1 VFRAPLVGY
10 GPHMEPPAG
19 TVTMLFTD
27 IEGSTRR
34 ARELGSKWPEVLDLH
49 HRILRG
55 AIERHRGY
63 VDGTE
68 GDAIFAYFENARD
81 ALDAAGDAQ
90 QELARAAWP
99 GAKSDIKV
107 RMGLHTGWVE
117 HRDLGYVGVEVH
129 RAARVGAA
137 ANGGQVLVTRSTQT
151 LVGSDVALEFVGEH
165 RLKDFPT
172 PEPLFHLVVDGR
184 HAEEYARLRT
194 AIARPTNLREDLR
207 PFIGRDGEL
216 ERLQELLRS
225 DVRLVTVVG
234 PGGVGKTRLAL
245 AAARLMLD
253 EMPGGAF
260 IAPLASVRDPAAIL
274 TAIVN
279 ALDLRGA
286 NGDSRARVVAWA
298 RDRATLVVLDN
309 FEQLLSAAPFVSDL
323 VSAAPELRL
332 LVTSQAAL
340 KVAGETVMRLDALE
354 LNDAA
359 DLFIEQALAVRP
371 SWSPRAE
378 DRETIVEICRHVG
391 CLPLAIELAAA
402 RASVLDPGELL
413 ARLGRS
419 SEVLRGGSRDAPV
432 RQQGLRATFEWTYG
446 LLQPEQRV
454 LFRRLGV
461 FSGPV
466 SLDTIEAVCEPTDDE
481 QLISALDALE
491 GLIAFSLVA
500 RDERAG
506 HGIGFTMPQ
515 ALRDFAKAELEAAAE
530 EQVRRRRHAE
540 HVAAVASEVRIWFSA
555 DLQARVRVLALND
568 EIEPAL
574 AWAATQDFE
583 LYRRLVSEL
592 ALGLV
597 LYRGQIREAL
607 EHTTRAC
614 AELDAPA
621 DELDAWL
628 RYCRAWALLASGQT
642 AEAASVIEPVVAF
655 YRAREDARHL
665 GLALNMAAWT
675 PPGGDFVRAVEL
687 SRESLELLRDTGDQL
702 LADRGLLGLIQNLV
716 QLNALEEAEQ
726 LLGQAEASSQ
736 NRESELANRVATLR
750 GDVALIQGEAATA
763 LRHFVA
769 SLDLAA
775 RRGDGLQVI
784 NDSKSVAQA
793 LALSGH
799 PEAALEASGAAA
811 AIAYDSGHAIVF
823 PDVEAA
829 IHAAEDALGAA
840 SAELVARGRN
850 LPPGERV
857 PRLLALGRLSAQD
870 SPS

>member
-1 VFRAPLVGY
+1 
-10 GPHMEPPAG
+10 MEPPAG

-34 ARELGSKWPEVLDLH
+34 ARELGSKWPEVLEVH
-49 HRILRG
+49 HKIVRG

-63 VDGTE
+63 VDSTE
-68 GDAIFAYFENARD
+68 GDAFFACFENARD
-81 ALDAAGDAQ
+81 AVDAAVDAQ

-99 GAKSDIKV
+99 NAQSDVKV
-107 RMGLHTGWVE
+107 RMGLHTGWIE
-117 HRDLGYVGVEVH
+117 RRDLGYVGVEVH

-184 HAEEYARLRT
+184 HAEEFAHLRT
-194 AIARPTNLREDLR
+194 ATARPTNLREDLR
-207 PFIGRDGEL
+207 PFIGRDAEL

-225 DVRLVTVVG
+225 DARLVTVVG
-234 PGGVGKTRLAL
+234 PGGAGKTRLAL

-260 IAPLASVRDPAAIL
+260 IAPLAPVRDPAAVL
-274 TAIVN
+274 GAVVN

-286 NGDSRARVVAWA
+286 NGDPGARVVAWA
-298 RDRATLVVLDN
+298 RNRATLVVLDN
-309 FEQLLSAAPFVSDL
+309 FEQLLPAAPLVSDL
-323 VSAAPELRL
+323 VSAAPDLRL

-340 KVAGETVMRLDALE
+340 KVGGEVVMRLDSLE
-354 LNDAA
+354 LNAAA
-359 DLFIEQALAVRP
+359 DLFAEQARAVRP
-371 SWSPRAE
+371 SWLPRAE
-378 DRETIVEICRHVG
+378 DRETSVEICRRVG

-413 ARLGRS
+413 VRLERS
-419 SEVLRGGSRDAPV
+419 SEVLRGGSRDAPA
-432 RQQGLRATFEWTYG
+432 RQQSLRATFEWTYG

-454 LFRRLGV
+454 LFQRLGV

-466 SLDTIEAVCEPTDDE
+466 SLDTIEAVCELPDDE

-515 ALRDFAKAELEAAAE
+515 ALRDFAKAELEAARE
-530 EQVRRRRHAE
+530 EQVIGRRHAE
-540 HVAAVASEVRIWFSA
+540 HLAAVASDVRIWFSA
-555 DLQARVRVLALND
+555 DPQARVRVLALDD
-568 EIEPAL
+568 EIRPAL
-574 AWAATQDFE
+574 TWAATQDFE
-583 LYRRLVSEL
+583 LYRRLVSGL

-607 EHTTRAC
+607 EHTTRAR
-614 AELDAPA
+614 AGLEAPG
-621 DELDAWL
+621 DEVNAWL
-628 RYCRAWALLASGQT
+628 GYCRAWALLASGQT
-642 AEAASVIEPVVAF
+642 DEVASVIEPVVAF

-687 SRESLELLRDTGDQL
+687 SRESLELLRSTGDPL
-702 LADRGLLGLIQNLV
+702 LTNRGLVGLIQNLI
-716 QLNALEEAEQ
+716 QLGALEEAEQ
-726 LLGQAEASSQ
+726 LLTQAEASIT

-750 GDVALIQGEAATA
+750 GDAALIQGEAATA

-769 SLDLAA
+769 SLELAA

-799 PEAALEASGAAA
+799 PEAALEAAGAAT
-811 AIAYDSGHAIVF
+811 AIADDGGHAIVF

-829 IHAAEDALGAA
+829 IHAAEDLVGAA

-850 LPPGERV
+850 LPPGEQV
-857 PRLLALGRLSAQD
+857 PRVLALGRLSAQN
-870 SPS
+870 SPT

>member
-1 VFRAPLVGY
+1 
-10 GPHMEPPAG
+10 MEPPAG

-34 ARELGSKWPEVLDLH
+34 ARELGSKWPEVLEVH

-68 GDAIFAYFENARD
+68 GDAFFAYFENARN
-81 ALDAAGDAQ
+81 ALDAAVEAQ
-90 QELARAAWP
+90 QELARAPWP
-99 GAKSDIKV
+99 NARSDMKV
-107 RMGLHTGWVE
+107 RMGLHTGWIE
-117 HRDLGYVGVEVH
+117 RRDLGYVGVEVH

-137 ANGGQVLVTRSTQT
+137 ANGGQVLVTRSTQA

-184 HAEEYARLRT
+184 RAEEFARLRT
-194 AIARPTNLREDLR
+194 AVARPTNLREDLR
-207 PFIGRDGEL
+207 PFIGRDPEL
-216 ERLQELLRS
+216 DRLQELLRS
-225 DVRLVTVVG
+225 DTRLVTVVG
-234 PGGVGKTRLAL
+234 PGGAGKTRLAL

-260 IAPLASVRDPAAIL
+260 IAPLGSVADPAAIL
-274 TAIVN
+274 GAIVT
-279 ALDLRGA
+279 ALGLSGA
-286 NGDSRARVVAWA
+286 NGDPRDRVVAWA
-298 RDRATLVVLDN
+298 RDRASLVVLDN
-309 FEQLLSAAPFVSDL
+309 FEQLLSAAPLVSDL
-323 VSAAPELRL
+323 VSGAPELRL

-340 KVAGETVMRLDALE
+340 NVGGEVVMTLDGLE
-354 LNDAA
+354 LDDAA
-359 DLFIEQALAVRP
+359 DLFTERALAVRP
-371 SWSPRAE
+371 SWEPRAE
-378 DRETIVEICRHVG
+378 DRETIARICRHVG

-402 RASVLDPGELL
+402 RASVLNPGELL
-413 ARLGRS
+413 ARLERS
-419 SEVLRGGSRDAPV
+419 SEVLSGGSRDTPA
-432 RQQGLRATFEWTYG
+432 RQRGLRAAFEWTHG

-466 SLDTIEAVCEPTDDE
+466 SLDTIEAVCELTDDE
-481 QLISALDALE
+481 QLISVLDALE

-515 ALRDFAKAELEAAAE
+515 ALRDFARAELEAGGE
-530 EQVRRRRHAE
+530 EQVIGRRHAE
-540 HVAAVASEVRIWFSA
+540 HLAAVASEVRIWFSA
-555 DLQARVRVLALND
+555 DPQARVRVLALDD
-568 EIEPAL
+568 EIRPAL
-574 AWAATQDFE
+574 AWAATHDFE

-597 LYRGQIREAL
+597 LYRGQIREVL
-607 EHTTRAC
+607 EHTSRAC
-614 AELDAPA
+614 AELEAPA
-621 DELDAWL
+621 DEVEAWL
-628 RYCRAWALLASGQT
+628 SYCRAWALLASGQT
-642 AEAASVIEPVVAF
+642 RQAASVIEPVVAF
-655 YRAREDARHL
+655 YRARQDARHL

-687 SRESLELLRDTGDQL
+687 SRESLELLRGAGDQL
-702 LADRGLLGLIQNLV
+702 LTNRGLVGLIQNLV
-716 QLNALEEAEQ
+716 QLGALEEADH
-726 LLGQAEASSQ
+726 LLSQAEASIED
-736 NRESELANRVATLR
+736 RESELANRIATLR
-750 GDVALIQGEAATA
+750 GDAALTKGELATA

-769 SLDLAA
+769 SLELAA
-775 RRGDGLQVI
+775 RRGDGLQMI
-784 NDSKSVAQA
+784 NDSKSVAQV

-811 AIAYDSGHAIVF
+811 AIADESGHAIVF

-829 IHAAEDALGAA
+829 ILAAEDAVGAA
-840 SAELVARGRN
+840 STELVARGRN
-850 LPPGERV
+850 LPPGQRV
-857 PRLLALGRLSAQD
+857 PRVLALGRLSARD
-870 SPS
+870 SPT